1 MSTPPASLVI
11 CNSEKDRAYVEELL
25 IHLAV
30 LRRQNI
36 LDAWHPGCVAPG
48 ENRSRAIREHTE
60 LADVVVLAVSP
71 DLLAED
77 GFWQDHFPQL
87 LEGHYRGTTHLV
99 PLLLRHSHWRSTEL
113 QNLRPLPSTAVPVS
127 NSPDRDATWA
137 EIVQE
142 IASLITKR
150 RRHSSPSADVAT
162 LQEQIDRLLRAEDA
176 LRERC
181 ARLESQLEEIASENA
196 HTPGERFRFRCAVA
210 RSRIL
215 SPTDHLLE
223 VYHEV
228 VALKRCRVFQH
239 RIGSIGENDFREVPP
254 IEDLQYRIEKRL
266 GESHLQVQLRPG
278 HRAQG
283 TQEYFVD
290 VIPELKPKQELG
302 YWRQFRLPNHY
313 PLTREALRKQLRA
326 SHSQPL
332 FGADV
337 HADNWDVVY
346 DIDRITTAIHFPL
359 STNILYRG
367 VRVLDSRTREEN
379 AEEMERCSRFASI
392 QDSPATSERILE
404 FTVQKPLIYHSYYV
418 LYEPLD

>member
-1 MSTPPASLVI
+1 M
-11 CNSEKDRAYVEELL
+11 
-25 IHLAV
+25 
-30 LRRQNI
+30 
-36 LDAWHPGCVAPG
+36 
-48 ENRSRAIREHTE
+48 
-60 LADVVVLAVSP
+60 
-71 DLLAED
+71 
-77 GFWQDHFPQL
+77 
-87 LEGHYRGTTHLV
+87 
-99 PLLLRHSHWRSTEL
+99 
-113 QNLRPLPSTAVPVS
+113 
-127 NSPDRDATWA
+127 
-137 EIVQE
+137 
-142 IASLITKR
+142 
-150 RRHSSPSADVAT
+150 
-162 LQEQIDRLLRAEDA
+162 
-176 LRERC
+176 
-181 ARLESQLEEIASENA
+181 
-196 HTPGERFRFRCAVA
+196 
-210 RSRIL
+210 
-215 SPTDHLLE
+215 
-223 VYHEV
+223 
-228 VALKRCRVFQH
+228 
-239 RIGSIGENDFREVPP
+239 
-254 IEDLQYRIEKRL
+254 
-266 GESHLQVQLRPG
+266 
-278 HRAQG
+278 
-283 TQEYFVD
+283 D